1 MLYWAKEYQGRNDR
15 MKRFFL
21 MLCAAM
27 VLMLPAAGALA
38 NHGAMNGQAAVYMG
52 PSRSA
57 YGQFAGGIDQSA
69 TIYIHTYVVDD
80 QGGLWYHIM
89 FDLDDGEIYGGYV
102 EAGAV
107 TAYGSETNE
116 ERFWGEDAQMLT
128 DVEEVLLA
136 PVDGS
141 VSVGSVRN
149 GQSVSLVGFCDGYAI
164 IEVPGERWRGYVPED
179 TVITVQEIE
188 MGYTDD

>member
-116 ERFWGEDAQMLT
+116 ERFWGEAAGEYEKRLSAYCDLRIAEVADEKAPERMSDA
-128 DVEEVLLA
+128 DRSRV
-136 PVDGS
+136 
-141 VSVGSVRN
+141 VR
-149 GQSVSLVGFCDGYAI
+149 
-164 IEVPGERWRGYVPED
+164 
-179 TVITVQEIE
+179 
-188 MGYTDD
+188 